1 MALIVDTKEY
11 LNTICQLL
19 QEGKQDLPVPVTGNS
34 MCPFLHPGDIV
45 YLNRYTELEK
55 GDIVLFT
62 RPDGSFVLHRIYQI
76 KKDGSYLILG
86 DNQML
91 PEPVP
96 TERIHAI
103 VTSARIKEKV
113 ITPKSLRWQCYAK
126 LWTRPVRR
134 IIGKLR
140 R

>member
-86 DNQML
+86 DNQLL

-96 TERIHAI
+96 AERIHAI
-103 VTSARIKEKV
+103 VTSVRIKEKV
-113 ITPKSLRWQCYAK
+113 VTPKSLRWQCYAK

>member
-11 LNTICQLL
+11 LNTICRLL
-19 QEGKQDLPVPVTGNS
+19 QEGQQDLPVPVTGNS

-45 YLNRYTELEK
+45 YLNRFADLEK

-76 KKDGSYLILG
+76 KKDGTYLILG
-86 DNQML
+86 DNQLL

-96 TERIHAI
+96 AERIHAI

-113 ITPKSLRWQCYAK
+113 VTPKSLRWQCYAK
-126 LWTRPVRR
+126 LWPRPVRH
-134 IIGKLR
+134 IIGKLHR
-140 R
+140 

>member
-11 LNTICQLL
+11 LNTICCLL
-19 QEGKQDLPVPVTGNS
+19 AEGQQDLPVPVTGNS

-76 KKDGSYLILG
+76 KKDGTYLILG
-86 DNQML
+86 DNQLL

-96 TERIHAI
+96 AERIHAI
-103 VTSARIKEKV
+103 VTSVRIKEKV

-126 LWTRPVRR
+126 LWSRPVRR
-134 IIGKLR
+134 IIGKLHR
-140 R
+140 

>member
-76 KKDGSYLILG
+76 KKDGTYLILG
-86 DNQML
+86 DNQLL

-96 TERIHAI
+96 AERIHAI

-113 ITPKSLRWQCYAK
+113 VTPKSLRWQCYAK

-134 IIGKLR
+134 IIGKLHR
-140 R
+140 

>member
-45 YLNRYTELEK
+45 YLNWFAALKK

-76 KKDGSYLILG
+76 KKDGTYLILG
-86 DNQML
+86 DNQLL

-96 TERIHAI
+96 AERIHAI

-113 ITPKSLRWQCYAK
+113 VTPKSLRWWCYAK

-134 IIGKLR
+134 IIGKLHR
-140 R
+140 